1 MMKLSCIKTYFY
13 KFHKWGMV
21 MDSVWIGKGM
31 WNKVYKGEVLN
42 NRDDSREVRKNKKNK
57 KTELEKAI
65 QIEKESK
72 APELKK
78 QQK

>member
-1 MMKLSCIKTYFY
+1 
-13 KFHKWGMV
+13 
-21 MDSVWIGKGM
+21 M
-31 WNKVYKGEVLN
+31 WNKVYKREVLN
-42 NRDDSREVRKNKKNK
+42 NRDDSREVRKNKENE

-72 APELKK
+72 APEVKK

>member
-1 MMKLSCIKTYFY
+1 MY
-13 KFHKWGMV
+13 G
-21 MDSVWIGKGM
+21 IGKGM

-42 NRDDSREVRKNKKNK
+42 NRDDSREVRKNKKNE

>member
-1 MMKLSCIKTYFY
+1 MKRSCIKTYFY
-13 KFHKWGMV
+13 KFHKWGIV
-21 MDSVWIGKGM
+21 YGIGKGM

-42 NRDDSREVRKNKKNK
+42 NRDDSREVRKNKKNE